1 LNVYREFLKAVM
13 MDAHCYG
20 FCYFSS
26 CGIGMNLGTLAPI
39 GIMEQRNNGPGE
51 IWIALKE
58 TSQKV

>member
-1 LNVYREFLKAVM
+1 VM